1 MMLQIKV
8 ETPEKFLTSLQIV
21 KQDPEKCNM
30 LSSLHFVTIKYYIST
45 MTAELVLSVEYQSG
59 YRDLVGNHE
68 ILFDNITRD

>member
-30 LSSLHFVTIKYYIST
+30 LSRLHFVTIKYYVST

-59 YRDLVGNHE
+59 YRDLVGSHE